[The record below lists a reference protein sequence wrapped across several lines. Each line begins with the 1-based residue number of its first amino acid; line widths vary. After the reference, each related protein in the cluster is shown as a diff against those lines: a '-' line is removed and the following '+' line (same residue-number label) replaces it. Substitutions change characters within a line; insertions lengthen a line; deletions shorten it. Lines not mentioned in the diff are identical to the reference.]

1 MILKV
6 GKGYQIP
13 GHQSVLEHYSSSMK
27 KQIAENNGDAVLDLQ
42 ECDPFAM

>member
-13 GHQSVLEHYSSSMK
+13 GHRRVLEHYSSSMK
-27 KQIAENNGDAVLDLQ
+27 DQIAKNNGDAVLDLK